1 MKNLFAVGV
10 ISIMG
15 LHGAWALD
23 ETELKAA
30 QVYEIKITVK
40 TTAAKKAKLS
50 PKNNPFVDGDLDSI
64 IYRAQ
69 ASQKWNGV
77 VWGCDCESVFGR
89 WDVIDMAAQSVS
101 GCIIWNAKS
110 PYTILFADDIQW
122 RLLNAIDKKG
132 NKCEGAWTIGDSSD
146 ESNAFLA
153 FSGFGTIDVKA
164 ERIDGEL
171 ENIGCN
177 GYVKSISGNVAG
189 WMPAPSHTTVGRPA
203 DCTFCGITDP
213 GEDDAVD
220 MSEAWIFCEC
230 GDIES
235 VGFTAV
241 SGTWS
246 LKYSSSLS
254 KKLSDDTSILNVYK
268 KFPSTVKSALAVKIQ
283 QTLGND

>member
-1 MKNLFAVGV
+1 MKKLLIASL

-15 LHGAWALD
+15 VHGVLALD
-23 ETELKAA
+23 ETEFKAA

-40 TTAAKKAKLS
+40 TTAARKAKLS
-50 PKNNPFVDGDLDSI
+50 PKNNPFVDGNLDSI

-69 ASQKWNGV
+69 ASQKWSGLV
-77 VWGCDCESVFGR
+77 FGCGCEAVLGR
-89 WDVIDMAAQSVS
+89 WDVIDTTVQSVS

-132 NKCEGAWTIGDSSD
+132 DKCEGAWTIGDSSD

-164 ERIDGEL
+164 KKEL
-171 ENIGCN
+171 LSNECN
-177 GYVKSISGNVAG
+177 VYVKSISGNVAG
-189 WMPAPSHTTVGRPA
+189 WMPAPSLTTVGRPA

-213 GEDDAVD
+213 GEDDIVD

-235 VGFTAV
+235 VDFTAV

-246 LKYSSSLS
+246 LKYNSLLS
-254 KKLSDDTSILNVYK
+254 KKLSSDTSILNVYK
-268 KFPSTVKSALAVKIQ
+268 KFPTTVKSALAVKIQ